1 MKKLL
6 VMILLVSALF
16 AQAAY
21 IAERPEGDGTK
32 DNPYLISKL
41 ENLLWMSEN
50 SGNLEPGAYF
60 SQTCD
65 IDATET
71 ENWRNGFGFPPISPY
86 NGNDPINNFFTGT
99 YNGNNFAINN
109 LFIKQ
114 TDRENYVQGG
124 LFSAISNAF
133 LCNIIINNA
142 KLHLRAGGA
151 SLVAYMHNSTVSN
164 CHAQA
169 RFFQDWDV
177 NNMGSLGG
185 LVGYIHYSG
194 TIVRSSAEVVD
205 LKGSSHLGGLFYMN
219 RPPETLLISY
229 KVLISECFTKGNV
242 GNEEAWRVGGVAAE
256 AVGNC
261 KCINCYSW
269 CDVDGKLHV
278 GGFAGYCGDVENC
291 YVYGKVSEGGKA
303 VTAEGGSREGKGVYY
318 CSEEG
323 EDDYAIGKT
332 FEEMKHQATYEG
344 WDFDNVWYIDEGESL
359 PTLQWEVPEP
369 GLISLLLSLLFLALV
384 RKRF

>member
-1 MKKLL
+1 MKKIINLALL
-6 VMILLVSALF
+6 TIFIASVV
-16 AQAAY
+16 QAAY
-21 IAERPEGDGTK
+21 IAEKPEGDGTK
-32 DNPYLISKL
+32 YNPYLISKL

-50 SGNLEPGAYF
+50 SRNLEPGAYF

-65 IDATET
+65 IDAAET
-71 ENWRNGFGFPPISPY
+71 ENWRNGFGFPPISAY
-86 NGNDPINNFFTGT
+86 DGNDLTNYFFTGT

-114 TDRENYVQGG
+114 TDREDYVAGG

-133 LCNIIINNA
+133 LCNITINNA
-142 KLHLRAGGA
+142 KLHLRSGGA

-169 RFFQDWDV
+169 RFFQDWPVDY
-177 NNMGSLGG
+177 MGSLGG
-185 LVGYIHYSG
+185 LVGLIHYSG
-194 TIVRSSAEVVD
+194 TIIRSSAEVID
-205 LKGSSHLGGLFYMN
+205 LKGSAYLGGLFYMN
-219 RPPETLLISY
+219 RPPETLLIPY

-242 GNEEAWRVGGVAAE
+242 GNPEAWRVGGVA
-256 AVGNC
+256 GDTNG

-269 CDVDGKLHV
+269 CDVDGKMQI
-278 GGFAGYCGDVENC
+278 GGFAGACGTVENC
-291 YVYGKVSEGGKA
+291 YVFGKVTGGKPISD
-303 VTAEGGSREGKGVYY
+303 GWGSHEGKGVYY

-323 EDDYAIGKT
+323 EDDHAIGKT

-359 PTLQWEVPEP
+359 PTLQWETPEP
-369 GLISLLLSLLFLALV
+369 GLVFILLPLLYV
-384 RKRF
+384 SMIRKR